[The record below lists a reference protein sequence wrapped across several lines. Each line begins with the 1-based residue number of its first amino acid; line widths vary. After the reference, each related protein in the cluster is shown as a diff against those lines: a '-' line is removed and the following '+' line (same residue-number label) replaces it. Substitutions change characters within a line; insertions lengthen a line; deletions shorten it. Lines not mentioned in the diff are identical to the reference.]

1 MFMQVNQQ
9 QVLALEKATRGQAG
23 NKTWFC
29 HREERITASNLKS
42 VVKTNQSM
50 PSVSLIKRICYPKAF
65 KFTTESTRYELY

>member
-29 HREERITASNLKS
+29 HREGRITASNLK
-42 VVKTNQSM
+42 KCGENQSKHAFCESNQKNM
-50 PSVSLIKRICYPKAF
+50 LSKSLQVYH
-65 KFTTESTRYELY
+65 

>member
-1 MFMQVNQQ
+1 MFMQVNKQ
-9 QVLALEKATRGQAG
+9 QVLALEKATHGQAG
-23 NKTWFC
+23 KKAWFC
-29 HREERITASNLKS
+29 HREGRTNLKS